1 MFLPRC
7 VLCGR
12 LRQWMGGWSHMT
24 YRIIVCGTLPP
35 VRRLM
40 NRLYRWVLHGIAW
53 DGMSLF
59 LMMRAYKA
67 LLGSLIPLVLRRRM
81 KSNNFYILRRMRAAC
96 PYTRNGSMHL
106 DQFLRLDA

>member
-12 LRQWMGGWSHMT
+12 LRQWMGGCSHMT

-40 NRLYRWVLHGIAW
+40 NRWYRWVLHGIAW

-59 LMMRAYKA
+59 LMMQACKA
-67 LLGSLIPLVLRRRM
+67 LGSLILPVQRHRM
-81 KSNNFYILRRMRAAC
+81 KSNYFYILRQMRAVCSGNLHPA
-96 PYTRNGSMHL
+96 S
-106 DQFLRLDA
+106 FLRLDA

>member
-1 MFLPRC
+1 MFLPRR

-12 LRQWMGGWSHMT
+12 LRQWMGGCSHMT
-24 YRIIVCGTLPP
+24 CRIIVCGTLPP

-67 LLGSLIPLVLRRRM
+67 LLGSLIPLVGLHPAPQHKR
-81 KSNNFYILRRMRAAC
+81 
-96 PYTRNGSMHL
+96 
-106 DQFLRLDA
+106 DQRTQQSLVCSHHEKQ

>member
-12 LRQWMGGWSHMT
+12 LRQWMGGCSHMT

-59 LMMRAYKA
+59 LMTRAYKS
-67 LLGSLIPLVLRRRM
+67 LLGSLSTLVLPRTM
-81 KSNNFYILRRMRAAC
+81 KSDNLYILRQMPAAC
-96 PYTRNGSMHL
+96 PYTRNASMH
-106 DQFLRLDA
+106 